1 MTSYNDKYWWG
12 CGEIRAPHTLLVG
25 RQRMQPLWKMV
36 WQFLKWFGID
46 WLYYPPIQILGIPPR
61 EVKTYIQAKTH
72 TQMFI
77 TALFII
83 AKEWKQLTSPSDEVC
98 VNKLCH
104 IHITEY
110 NLAITKDEVLTHDTT
125 QTNVENIMLHERTQS
140 QWTPYWMIP
149 LRWNI

>member
-1 MTSYNDKYWWG
+1 MNTYVHQKT
-12 CGEIRAPHTLLVG
+12 CA
-25 RQRMQPLWKMV
+25 
-36 WQFLKWFGID
+36 
-46 WLYYPPIQILGIPPR
+46 
-61 EVKTYIQAKTH
+61 EVFPETI
-72 TQMFI
+72 FI
-77 TALFII
+77 TT
-83 AKEWKQLTSPSDEVC
+83 QTGNNPNSLTHAW

-149 LRWNI
+149 LR